1 MQVKV
6 GFEHVLKSK
15 SGNLNLSFLYH
26 HSLFS
31 LQLLFDA
38 ILIIHLFVIGGSLC
52 SCQAPNLIYQYPAT
66 VDEKIRE
73 GEMCHVPV

>member
-26 HSLFS
+26 HSLFF
-31 LQLLFDA
+31 LLFDA